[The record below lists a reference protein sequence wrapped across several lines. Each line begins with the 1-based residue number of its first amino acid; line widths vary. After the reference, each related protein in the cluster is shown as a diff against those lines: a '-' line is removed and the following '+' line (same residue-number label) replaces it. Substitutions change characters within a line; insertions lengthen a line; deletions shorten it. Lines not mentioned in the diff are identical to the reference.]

1 MELTKDCRWNRGG
14 AVAQMQL
21 TAFERGKQLRLHPM
35 AEGAQGIGIAWRQ
48 PHPHSSGAP
57 NSDHV
62 FCNFR
67 QKTGSIFPK
76 TAIETGT
83 AIAIA
88 LRKWVEK
95 IARAG
100 VKLDAIR
107 PRPAGIFIS
116 WQRPATF
123 E

>member
-1 MELTKDCRWNRGG
+1 
-14 AVAQMQL
+14 MQL

-67 QKTGSIFPK
+67 QKTGSTFQK
-76 TAIETGT
+76 TAAEMV
-83 AIAIA
+83 IA
-88 LRKWVEK
+88 LRKSVEK
-95 IARAG
+95 TARA
-100 VKLDAIR
+100 V
-107 PRPAGIFIS
+107 
-116 WQRPATF
+116 
-123 E
+123 